1 MGSPLEGF
9 STEPVFILHGLWLGP
24 GHPDTLARPL
34 LPMSSKA
41 LCRPRGRYVW
51 PSVAGTMGVEI
62 RDIPVLAQAPY
73 L

>member
-34 LPMSSKA
+34 LPMA
-41 LCRPRGRYVW
+41 PRLFAGH
-51 PSVAGTMGVEI
+51 VAGMCG
-62 RDIPVLAQAPY
+62 PQ
-73 L
+73 